1 MIGGLRGLGNRH
13 DSRDGCREAHE
24 FDRAVQGLRIPLPS
38 RQGSQCGFNLSL
50 VQYVSHASIVAADA
64 PTKQVVGVD
73 TPCAA
78 ISGQNEGVNRLAA
91 LAMTAAAVESLR
103 PTLVPRG
110 TKHQAMVTGACVGTV
125 ALATVPVT
133 GVRLPAWVL
142 PVAAAVGAWRGAKH
156 VQAQRESYPA
166 WVPRPQNPVKATVA
180 GFAAGVTIGHLP
192 QWAAKGAGVTGRA
205 IATRRGGSDLAWSAA
220 VGLAA
225 AAGLAA
231 VGTAGASAALN
242 KLREV
247 GTRADPALQNPP
259 DSPYV
264 SGGPASAVDYSTLAR
279 DGRRF
284 VSLRTPG
291 REIASVDGRAEEPIR
306 VYVGLYT
313 APTVEQR
320 VDIAIAELER
330 LGGFDRGTLLVMCPA
345 GSGYADYVAAEAIEC
360 ITAGDVA
367 SVVVQY
373 GVLPSMLS
381 LQHVGLGARTQRLLI
396 DRIVERASGR
406 VLVYGESLGARVA
419 QEALQIEPPRVD
431 AQGAVSGV
439 DAVVS
444 VGTPGGPSL
453 RNEMLGNPNV
463 VHLDRWQQME
473 GNEKAQLW
481 FLDHDADPVT
491 RWDGRLAYRYPYWLR
506 RPRGRN
512 VPADM
517 SWLPVLT
524 WWQVIFDL
532 AFAAQ
537 QQSGEFHSVGHDYR
551 ADLAAVLS
559 AVLGGY
565 PNVEGLEALLAVR
578 EVARDEV
585 VGSTLPAVSTS

>member
-1 MIGGLRGLGNRH
+1 
-13 DSRDGCREAHE
+13 
-24 FDRAVQGLRIPLPS
+24 
-38 RQGSQCGFNLSL
+38 
-50 VQYVSHASIVAADA
+50 
-64 PTKQVVGVD
+64 
-73 TPCAA
+73 
-78 ISGQNEGVNRLAA
+78 
-91 LAMTAAAVESLR
+91 MTAAAVESLR

-125 ALATVPVT
+125 ALAAAPAA
-133 GVRLPAWVL
+133 GVRIPAWLL
-142 PVAAAVGAWRGAKH
+142 PVAVGVGAWRGATH
-156 VQAQRESYPA
+156 VKAQRDSYPA
-166 WVPRPQNPVKATVA
+166 WIPRPQNPITATAAGLAGGAAIGHLPRWATKASLAA
-180 GFAAGVTIGHLP
+180 GTALARRRGGSQAIWGLAVGLTAAAGVT
-192 QWAAKGAGVTGRA
+192 
-205 IATRRGGSDLAWSAA
+205 A
-220 VGLAA
+220 VAS
-225 AAGLAA
+225 
-231 VGTAGASAALN
+231 AGASVALQ

-259 DSPYV
+259 QSSFV
-264 SGGPASAVDYSTLAR
+264 SGGPASAVDYGTLAR

-284 VSLRTPG
+284 VSLRTPAA
-291 REIASVDGRAEEPIR
+291 EIASVDGTAQEPIR
-306 VYVGLYT
+306 VYVGLHT

-320 VDIAIAELER
+320 VDIAMSELER
-330 LGGFDRGTLLVMCPA
+330 LGGFDRGTLLIMCPA

-360 ITAGDVA
+360 ITGGDVA

-381 LQHVGLGARTQRLLI
+381 LPRVQLGARTQRLLI
-396 DRIVERASGR
+396 DRIVERATGR
-406 VLVYGESLGARVA
+406 VVVYGESLGARVA
-419 QEALQIEPPRVD
+419 QEALQIAPSRVD
-431 AQGAVSGV
+431 DAGAVSGI

-453 RNEMLGNPNV
+453 RNQMLGNPNV

-481 FLDHDADPVT
+481 FVDHDADPVT

-506 RPRGRN
+506 KPRGRN
-512 VPADM
+512 IPADM

-551 ADLAAVLS
+551 ADLAPILS

-565 PNVEGLEALLAVR
+565 PHIDALDRLLAVR

-585 VGSTLPAVSTS
+585 VGSKLPAVSTS